1 MELWKFVEQATT
13 PLGFDPYAVAMGAR
27 NNALNQEQQRTQ
39 NAVSALNL
47 GREQALQG
55 IAPQIGQAFADSG
68 MPMGSILGQ
77 MVSADPRL
85 ASMGFREA
93 MDYEQQ
99 KIRNA
104 QLLILAKPEVQE
116 VLKNVRDD
124 ILTLQQIERDV
135 TNGLNRDK
143 VVEQASLY
151 QTALNELTFA
161 KQELA
166 KYGANAS
173 MIDQNIPKFTP
184 YMTLFKDILTAQQQV
199 EAGKRADAQ
208 LVMDQEMFPIEKDYK
223 QAQADLARVQAGD
236 VERKTKSDVL
246 GDMDPYT
253 KVMDESASTGSAMAY
268 VLGALASGDPQLIK
282 AAKADVVKR
291 VSRQASNEAL
301 NESDFARAA
310 GAENWKSAVDSFLK
324 TDLAQMDDK
333 QAKEHALRLY
343 NAVKSSYELARKK
356 AQFVSGGNAVIANTF
371 PSLGG
376 GVLMQPNQGGGG
388 GSNNKPN
395 TPKRTGKVAM

>member
-1 MELWKFVEQATT
+1 
-13 PLGFDPYAVAMGAR
+13 
-27 NNALNQEQQRTQ
+27 
-39 NAVSALNL
+39 
-47 GREQALQG
+47 
-55 IAPQIGQAFADSG
+55 
-68 MPMGSILGQ
+68 
-77 MVSADPRL
+77 
-85 ASMGFREA
+85 
-93 MDYEQQ
+93 
-99 KIRNA
+99 
-104 QLLILAKPEVQE
+104 
-116 VLKNVRDD
+116 
-124 ILTLQQIERDV
+124 
-135 TNGLNRDK
+135 
-143 VVEQASLY
+143 
-151 QTALNELTFA
+151 
-161 KQELA
+161 
-166 KYGANAS
+166 